1 MQTILGALPRFSP
14 EILIAA
20 QIPHLITDL
29 HWYISTPLITPTE
42 LVSKLANPEG
52 QQSAPKVSKLPLPIS
67 DSPLVIDLPD
77 GQKIVVGKM
86 TQGSVIEVAT
96 WRGVGRP
103 DSRTSRLMLGM
114 GTGNVNDDSDQESA
128 QQNPQQRPA
137 APRKPE
143 GFAGVIFTIE
153 HFIKNFSKIN
163 WSATFKAL
171 FASLTSK
178 KAKTP
183 KAPRP
188 VADAATARPA
198 AEADIRPAITVAPV
212 SEDADIEE
220 WLNKITEKASRS
232 TAGSQKPAAKKAPA
246 KKAAVTKKATA
257 KSTAK
262 RK

>member
-1 MQTILGALPRFSP
+1 M
-14 EILIAA
+14 
-20 QIPHLITDL
+20 
-29 HWYISTPLITPTE
+29 
-42 LVSKLANPEG
+42 VSKLANPEG
-52 QQSAPKVSKLPLPIS
+52 QQPAPKVSKLPLPIS

-114 GTGNVNDDSDQESA
+114 GNGNVNEDAEQESA
-128 QQNPQQRPA
+128 QQNSQQRPP
-137 APRKPE
+137 APRKPQ
-143 GFAGVIFTIE
+143 GFAGVVFTIQ

-171 FASLTSK
+171 LAAIASK
-178 KAKTP
+178 KEKAP
-183 KAPRP
+183 KASRP
-188 VADAATARPA
+188 VAQTAATPV
-198 AEADIRPAITVAPV
+198 AEPNIQPAITVAPV
-212 SEDADIEE
+212 SEDAEIEE

-232 TAGSQKPAAKKAPA
+232 STSTSKPGAKKTPA
-246 KKAAVTKKATA
+246 KKAAVTKKAA
-257 KSTAK
+257 SKSTVK